1 MNRLVPDAAC
11 HSKEPMNKRL
21 EKRHKRQFSRARARV
36 TVQQPDLKTPDHILA
51 AGGGNLHDR
60 SGPSGSQ
67 DLSQEE
73 QTARIIR
80 SATRVDV
87 KTGG

>member
-11 HSKEPMNKRL
+11 YSKESMNKRSENL
-21 EKRHKRQFSRARARV
+21 HERQVWRARARV
-36 TVQQPDLKTPDHILA
+36 TVQQPDLKTTNETIA
-51 AGGGNLHDR
+51 AGGGILHDR

-67 DLSQEE
+67 RLSHEE
-73 QTARIIR
+73 QTATDIE

-87 KTGG
+87 KTGA